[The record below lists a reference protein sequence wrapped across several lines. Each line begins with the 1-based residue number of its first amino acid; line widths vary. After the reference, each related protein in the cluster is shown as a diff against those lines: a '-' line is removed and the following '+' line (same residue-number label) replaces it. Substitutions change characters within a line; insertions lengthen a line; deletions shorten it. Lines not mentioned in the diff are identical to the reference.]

1 MTKTTWGAVFNR
13 YKARG
18 ADPASAAYS
27 ADQWEKRQR
36 PDRWRDEL
44 LECKADYHRNPS
56 SVIDKCNAV
65 LAEARSLLAP
75 KEDTDA

>member
-36 PDRWRDEL
+36 PDRWRDCCSTHCERRQ
-44 LECKADYHRNPS
+44 ECCSPNECCALTAKEKANDR
-56 SVIDKCNAV
+56 D
-65 LAEARSLLAP
+65 
-75 KEDTDA
+75 

>member
-36 PDRWRDEL
+36 PDRWRH
-44 LECKADYHRNPS
+44 AYP
-56 SVIDKCNAV
+56 V
-65 LAEARSLLAP
+65 
-75 KEDTDA
+75 DAHK